1 MGHARALLPLSSEKQ
16 IEAARKITNDG
27 LTVRLTEKLVKDIQN
42 PQPKIEPK
50 NAIVDADVLALQ
62 NDLSEKFG
70 AKVQV
75 ESNEKGKGKLI
86 IHYSNLDELEGI
98 LSKMS
103 PSI

>member
-1 MGHARALLPLSSEKQ
+1 MVIDS
-16 IEAARKITNDG
+16 
-27 LTVRLTEKLVKDIQN
+27 
-42 PQPKIEPK
+42 
-50 NAIVDADVLALQ
+50 DVLALQ

-98 LSKMS
+98 LSKL
-103 PSI
+103 PQ